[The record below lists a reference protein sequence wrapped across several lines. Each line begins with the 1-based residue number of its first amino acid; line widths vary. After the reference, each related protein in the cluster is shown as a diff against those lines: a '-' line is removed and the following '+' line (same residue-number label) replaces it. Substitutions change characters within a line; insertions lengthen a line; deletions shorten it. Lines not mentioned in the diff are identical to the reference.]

1 MTATRTYGQAC
12 SAAHALDLV
21 GERWGLL
28 VVRELLL
35 GPKRFTD
42 LRSGLP
48 HASANVLAQRL
59 RELEDAGVVRRRK
72 LAPPAGSSVYELT
85 EWGLELEP
93 VLVGLARWGGRSPLR
108 DLGAGASVDALMLA
122 VRSRF
127 DPERAGDLNATYAL
141 RIGEH
146 AFTVRVDGGR
156 LSIGR
161 QDAGAP
167 NTVLEGDDMAFAALL
182 TGQQT
187 VDQLRAAKRLTVS
200 GDAKALQRLL
210 DALPTP
216 APAPLP

>member
-1 MTATRTYGQAC
+1 MRTYGQAC

-85 EWGLELEP
+85 DWGLELEP
-93 VLVGLARWGGRSPLR
+93 VLVSLARWGERSPLR
-108 DLGAGASVDALMLA
+108 DLRAGASVDALMLA

-127 DPERAGDLNATYAL
+127 DPERAGDMNATFAL

-146 AFTVRVDGGR
+146 AFTVCVQGGR
-156 LSIGR
+156 LSIGP

-167 NTVLEGDDMAFAALL
+167 DTAVKGDVMAFAALL
-182 TGQQT
+182 TEQGT
-187 VDQLRAAKRLTVS
+187 VDELTAAKRLTVS
-200 GDAKALQRLL
+200 GDVKALQRLL
-210 DALPTP
+210 EALP
-216 APAPLP
+216 APAPAPRA